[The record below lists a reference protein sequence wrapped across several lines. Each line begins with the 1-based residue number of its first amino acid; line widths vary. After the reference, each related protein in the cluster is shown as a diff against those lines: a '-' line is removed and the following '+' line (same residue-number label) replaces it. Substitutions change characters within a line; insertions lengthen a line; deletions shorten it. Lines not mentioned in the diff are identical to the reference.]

1 MSLLA
6 LILWASPAH
15 NFPMLL
21 LPYVFIQ
28 RLLPTVCFWE
38 CSGLFIVIGRQYF
51 HLFCLSFTLVPMPI
65 LPRSECPS
73 LNFSLFGSFLCER
86 QLLLCYIQKYW
97 KYPPQKHSLS
107 LTHVCNRSKSK
118 KRINAAEYCLNLS
131 SLEITFLSVLWR
143 LDLEVC
149 RFWFCGV
156 NSRSFLGENFPL
168 TL

>member
-1 MSLLA
+1 M
-6 LILWASPAH
+6 
-15 NFPMLL
+15 
-21 LPYVFIQ
+21 
-28 RLLPTVCFWE
+28 
-38 CSGLFIVIGRQYF
+38 IGRQYF

-97 KYPPQKHSLS
+97 KYPLQKHSLS

-131 SLEITFLSVLWR
+131 SLEITFLSVLV
-143 LDLEVC
+143 EGKSFEKNKGC
-149 RFWFCGV
+149 RTTEAKAFIV
-156 NSRSFLGENFPL
+156 LHVPED
-168 TL
+168 